1 MWWIIIEKE
10 SVSWV
15 YWVFFTPIK
24 LLYPD
29 SQMISQVNLALTK
42 QRTRN
47 EAENMDLQVVRVEC
61 SKDRESGLQSG
72 FEPNLR
78 RRHEWGGRHL
88 FLGRSENSVV
98 FQLFRQVQ
106 QSNHGGSGI
115 KMNIW
120 NLLRRQKCN
129 EGPPRFLKIN
139 CGLVVTRNWNRL
151 TFNHKVLRMGK
162 KQSQWPGKNT
172 KIAHNCSSHFFSIK
186 DGIES
191 THHFLAAGC
200 FLHLTPL
207 RENCL
212 KRIVLLTS
220 LKK

>member
-151 TFNHKVLRMGK
+151 TFNHKVPRMVKPISMTGEK
-162 KQSQWPGKNT
+162 TQ
-172 KIAHNCSSHFFSIK
+172 
-186 DGIES
+186 
-191 THHFLAAGC
+191 
-200 FLHLTPL
+200 
-207 RENCL
+207 R
-212 KRIVLLTS
+212 LLTTVAHTFS
-220 LKK
+220 ASKMGLRALTTFLLPDAFCTSPLFEKTASNGSSSWLP